1 MGKCED
7 RLRSGCELL
16 RSGLA
21 WMVEG
26 YYLCSVDVGRAGPE
40 KPNGKESKGRKVLW
54 DYELRRFSLV
64 LHPK

>member
-40 KPNGKESKGRKVLW
+40 KPNGKESKGRKGFW
-54 DYELRRFSLV
+54 NYE
-64 LHPK
+64 

>member
-16 RSGLA
+16 RSELA

-26 YYLCSVDVGRAGPE
+26 YKLCSVDVVRAGPE
-40 KPNGKESKGRKVLW
+40 KPDGKESKARK
-54 DYELRRFSLV
+54 D
-64 LHPK
+64 

>member
-40 KPNGKESKGRKVLW
+40 KPNGKESKEKKDFFLTVSSISH
-54 DYELRRFSLV
+54 DINDS
-64 LHPK
+64 